1 MFKYEMFADDMINSL
16 PNNPL
21 ESVKKLIEGYIE
33 YVEHQHFEPLT
44 HFEQCLDGYALISTY
59 NQTYNLDLPLSE
71 INSDDKEQIIKT
83 LNDSIADC
91 IRHLITKV
99 SIKAE
104 ALALFLITRQ
114 HATLSC

>member
-59 NQTYNLDLPLSE
+59 NQTYKLDLPLSE

-83 LNDSIADC
+83 LNDSIT
-91 IRHLITKV
+91 RLHQTFNNK
-99 SIKAE
+99 SIN
-104 ALALFLITRQ
+104 
-114 HATLSC
+114 